1 LEGLFREPL
10 IAAVSRAQNIMA
22 LIRVIATVTG
32 VAIFGM
38 LLGAAFGWAAAT
50 IAPSFF
56 SSIIPWKNIEP
67 VGFATVLG
75 AFGGV
80 ICGGGLGAFALIL
93 EAISSWRK
101 RVKEG

>member
-1 LEGLFREPL
+1 
-10 IAAVSRAQNIMA
+10 MA

-32 VAIFGM
+32 VALFGM
-38 LLGAAFGWAAAT
+38 LLGAAFGWSAAN

-56 SSIIPWKNIEP
+56 ASVVPWKDIEP

-80 ICGGGLGAFALIL
+80 VCGGTLGAFALIL
-93 EAISSWRK
+93 EAITSWRS
-101 RVKEG
+101 RGHRGR

>member
-1 LEGLFREPL
+1 M
-10 IAAVSRAQNIMA
+10 V

-32 VAIFGM
+32 VALFGM

-67 VGFATVLG
+67 VGCATVLG
-75 AFGGV
+75 G
-80 ICGGGLGAFALIL
+80 
-93 EAISSWRK
+93 
-101 RVKEG
+101 